1 MKGLYGIARDFIRQ
15 LKKDDISIYA
25 SGTAFFFFLSLMP
38 TLIIVCSLLPLTSLT
53 EKNLLLAAV
62 EIMPDFL
69 DSITVLMIKQ
79 MYEQSARIL
88 PLAIVIMLW
97 SSSKGMLGLMY
108 GLNVVNEVSETRN
121 YFLLRLEAMFYMV
134 ITVTAL
140 LVSLTLSVFGKTIV
154 YAIYSQFPDI
164 GILLYLL
171 MRVRFLFVWILLTVV
186 FMVTYTYVPNKRLKM
201 RYQIP
206 GAIFTAVGWSLF
218 SFVFSV
224 YVERFKGMSTYGSLS
239 TIIIMMFWLY
249 CCLYILLIGA
259 NLNRY
264 FGPLI
269 RLIMKNRR
277 E

>member
-206 GAIFTAVGWSLF
+206 GAVFTAVGWSLF

-224 YVERFKGMSTYGSLS
+224 YVERFRGMSTYGSLS

>member
-1 MKGLYGIARDFIRQ
+1 MSGLYGIAKDFMKQ
-15 LKKDDISIYA
+15 LKKDDVSIYA

-38 TLIIVCSLLPLTSLT
+38 TLIIVCSLLPFTPLT
-53 EKNLLLAAV
+53 EKNLLIAAV

-69 DSITVLMIKQ
+69 DSITVLMIQQ
-79 MYEQSARIL
+79 MYEQSAKIL
-88 PLAIVIMLW
+88 PLAIIIMLW

-121 YFLLRLEAMFYMV
+121 YFVLRMEATFYMV
-134 ITVTAL
+134 ITVASL
-140 LVSLTLSVFGKTIV
+140 LISLVLSVFGKTIV
-154 YAIYSQFPDI
+154 YAIYNQFPDI
-164 GILLYLL
+164 GIVLYLL
-171 MRVRFLFVWILLTVV
+171 MRFRFLFVWLLLTVV
-186 FMVTYTYVPNKRLKM
+186 FVITYTFVPNKKM
-201 RYQIP
+201 KMKFQIP
-206 GAIFTAVGWSLF
+206 GAVFTAVGWSLF

-224 YVERFKGMSTYGSLS
+224 YVEKFRGMSTYGSLS

-269 RLIMKNRR
+269 KLIMNK
-277 E
+277 

>member
-1 MKGLYGIARDFIRQ
+1 MRGLYGIGRDFVRQ

-38 TLIIVCSLLPLTSLT
+38 TLIIVCSLLPFTSLT
-53 EKNLLLAAV
+53 EKNLLIAAV

-79 MYEQSARIL
+79 MYEQSSKIL
-88 PLAIVIMLW
+88 PFAIIIMLW

-121 YFLLRLEAMFYMV
+121 YFLIRLEATFYMV
-134 ITVTAL
+134 ITVAAL
-140 LVSLTLSVFGKTIV
+140 LLSLTLSVFGKSIV
-154 YAIYSQFPDI
+154 YAIYNQFPDI
-164 GILLYLL
+164 GGLLYLL
-171 MRVRFLFVWILLTVV
+171 MRFRFLFVWILLTLV
-186 FMVTYTYVPNKRLKM
+186 FTITYTYVPNKKLKM
-201 RYQIP
+201 RYQMP
-206 GAIFTAVGWSLF
+206 GAVFTAVGWSLF

-224 YVERFKGMSTYGSLS
+224 YVERFRGMSTYGSLS

-269 RLIMKNRR
+269 QLVMRR
-277 E
+277 

>member
-1 MKGLYGIARDFIRQ
+1 MRGLYGIIRDFSKQ
-15 LKKDDISIYA
+15 LAKDNVSVYA

-53 EKNLLLAAV
+53 EKNLLIAAV
-62 EIMPDFL
+62 KVMPDFL
-69 DSITVLMIKQ
+69 DSLTVLMIKQ

-88 PLAIVIMLW
+88 PFAIIIMLW

-134 ITVTAL
+134 ITVAAL
-140 LVSLTLSVFGKTIV
+140 LISLTLSVFGKTVVNSI
-154 YAIYSQFPDI
+154 YAYLPDI
-164 GILLYLL
+164 GVLLYIL
-171 MRVRFLFVWILLTVV
+171 MRFRFLFVWLLLTVV
-186 FMVTYTYVPNKRLKM
+186 FTVTYTYVPNKKLKM
-201 RYQIP
+201 RFQIP
-206 GAIFTAVGWSLF
+206 GAVFTAVGWSLF

-224 YVERFKGMSTYGSLS
+224 YVEKFRGMSTYGSLS
-239 TIIIMMFWLY
+239 TVIIMMFWLF

-269 RLIMKNRR
+269 RLVMKK
-277 E
+277 

>member
-1 MKGLYGIARDFIRQ
+1 MRGLYGITRDFGRQ
-15 LKKDDISIYA
+15 LAKDNISVYA

-38 TLIIVCSLLPLTSLT
+38 TLIIICSLLPLTSLT
-53 EKNLLLAAV
+53 EKNLLIAAV
-62 EIMPDFL
+62 KVMPDFL

-79 MYEQSARIL
+79 MYEQSVRIL
-88 PLAIVIMLW
+88 PFAIIITLW

-108 GLNVVNEVSETRN
+108 GLNVVNEVAETRN
-121 YFLLRLEAMFYMV
+121 YILLRLEAMFYMV

-140 LVSLTLSVFGKTIV
+140 LVSLTLSVFGKTILNGI
-154 YAIYSQFPDI
+154 YAHFPDI
-164 GILLYLL
+164 GILVYLV
-171 MRVRFLFVWILLTVV
+171 MRFRFLFVWFLLTVV
-186 FMVTYTYVPNKRLKM
+186 FAVTYTFVPNKKLRM

-206 GAIFTAVGWSLF
+206 GAVFTAVGWSLF

-224 YVERFKGMSTYGSLS
+224 YVDRFRGMSTYGSLS
-239 TIIIMMFWLY
+239 TVIIMMFWLY

-269 RLIMKNRR
+269 QLVMKK
-277 E
+277 

>member
-1 MKGLYGIARDFIRQ
+1 MRGLYGITRDFGRQ
-15 LKKDDISIYA
+15 LAKDNISVYA

-38 TLIIVCSLLPLTSLT
+38 TLIIICSLLPLTSLT
-53 EKNLLLAAV
+53 EKNLLIAAV
-62 EIMPDFL
+62 KVMPDFL

-79 MYEQSARIL
+79 MYEQSVRIL
-88 PLAIVIMLW
+88 PFAIIIMLW

-108 GLNVVNEVSETRN
+108 GLNVVNEVAETRN
-121 YFLLRLEAMFYMV
+121 YILLRLEAMFYMV

-140 LVSLTLSVFGKTIV
+140 LVSLTLSVFGKTILNGI
-154 YAIYSQFPDI
+154 YAHFPDI
-164 GILLYLL
+164 GILVYLI
-171 MRVRFLFVWILLTVV
+171 MRFRFLFVWFLLTVV
-186 FMVTYTYVPNKRLKM
+186 FAVTYTFVPNKKLRM

-206 GAIFTAVGWSLF
+206 GAVFTAVGWSLF

-224 YVERFKGMSTYGSLS
+224 YVDKFRGMSTYGSLS
-239 TIIIMMFWLY
+239 TVIIMMFWLY

-269 RLIMKNRR
+269 QLVMKK
-277 E
+277 

>member
-1 MKGLYGIARDFIRQ
+1 MRGLFGIIRDFARQ
-15 LKKDDISIYA
+15 LAKDNISVYA

-53 EKNLLLAAV
+53 EKNLLIAAV
-62 EIMPDFL
+62 KVMPDFL
-69 DSITVLMIKQ
+69 DSLTVLIIKQ

-88 PLAIVIMLW
+88 PFAIIIMLW

-140 LVSLTLSVFGKTIV
+140 LISLALSVFGKAFV
-154 YAIYSQFPDI
+154 NGIYTNFPDI
-164 GILLYLL
+164 GILVYLL
-171 MRVRFLFVWILLTVV
+171 MRFRFLFVWILLTLV
-186 FMVTYTYVPNKRLKM
+186 FTVTYTYVPNKKMKM
-201 RYQIP
+201 RFQIP
-206 GAIFTAVGWSLF
+206 GAVFTAVGWSLF

-224 YVERFKGMSTYGSLS
+224 YVEKFRGMSTYGSLS
-239 TIIIMMFWLY
+239 TVIIMMFWLF

-269 RLIMKNRR
+269 RLVMKK
-277 E
+277 

>member
-1 MKGLYGIARDFIRQ
+1 MRGLYGIIRDFSRQ
-15 LKKDDISIYA
+15 LAKDNVSVYA

-53 EKNLLLAAV
+53 EKNLLIAAV
-62 EIMPDFL
+62 KVMPDFL
-69 DSITVLMIKQ
+69 DSLTVLMIKQ

-88 PLAIVIMLW
+88 PFAIIIMLW

-134 ITVTAL
+134 ITVAAL
-140 LVSLTLSVFGKTIV
+140 LISLALSVFGKSIV
-154 YAIYSQFPDI
+154 NSIYVSFPDI
-164 GILLYLL
+164 GVLFYLF
-171 MRVRFLFVWILLTVV
+171 MRFRFLFVWILLTVV
-186 FMVTYTYVPNKRLKM
+186 FTITYTYVPNKRLKM
-201 RYQIP
+201 RFQIP
-206 GAIFTAVGWSLF
+206 GAVFTAVGWSLF

-224 YVERFKGMSTYGSLS
+224 YVEKFRGMSTYGSLS
-239 TIIIMMFWLY
+239 TVIIMMFWLY

-269 RLIMKNRR
+269 QLVMKKNK
-277 E
+277 

>member
-1 MKGLYGIARDFIRQ
+1 MRGLVGIIRDFSKQ
-15 LKKDDISIYA
+15 LAKDNISVYA

-53 EKNLLLAAV
+53 EKNLLIAAV
-62 EIMPDFL
+62 KVMPDFL
-69 DSITVLMIKQ
+69 DSLTVLMIKQ

-88 PLAIVIMLW
+88 PFAIIIMLW

-108 GLNVVNEVSETRN
+108 GLNVVNEVTETRN
-121 YFLLRLEAMFYMV
+121 YILLRLEAMFYMV

-140 LVSLTLSVFGKTIV
+140 LVSLTLSVFGKAIV
-154 YAIYSQFPDI
+154 NGIYAHFPDI
-164 GILLYLL
+164 GIFVYLI
-171 MRVRFLFVWILLTVV
+171 MRFRFLFVWFLLTAV
-186 FMVTYTYVPNKRLKM
+186 FAVTYTFVPNKKLKM
-201 RYQIP
+201 RFQIP
-206 GAIFTAVGWSLF
+206 GAVFTAVGWSLF

-224 YVERFKGMSTYGSLS
+224 YVDKFRGMSTYGSLS
-239 TIIIMMFWLY
+239 TVIIMMFWLY

-269 RLIMKNRR
+269 QLVMKR
-277 E
+277 

>member
-1 MKGLYGIARDFIRQ
+1 MRGLYGIIRDFSRQ
-15 LKKDDISIYA
+15 LAKDNVSVYA

-53 EKNLLLAAV
+53 EKNLLIAAV
-62 EIMPDFL
+62 KVMPDFL
-69 DSITVLMIKQ
+69 DSLTVLMIKQ
-79 MYEQSARIL
+79 MYEQSAEIL
-88 PLAIVIMLW
+88 PFAIIIMLW

-134 ITVTAL
+134 ITVAAL
-140 LVSLTLSVFGKTIV
+140 LISLALSVFGKSIV
-154 YAIYSQFPDI
+154 NSIYASFPDI
-164 GILLYLL
+164 GVLFYLF
-171 MRVRFLFVWILLTVV
+171 MRFRFLFVWILLTVV
-186 FMVTYTYVPNKRLKM
+186 FTITYTYVPNKRLKM
-201 RYQIP
+201 RFQIP
-206 GAIFTAVGWSLF
+206 GAVFTAVGWSLF

-224 YVERFKGMSTYGSLS
+224 YVKKFRGMSTYGSLS
-239 TIIIMMFWLY
+239 TVIIMMFWLY

-269 RLIMKNRR
+269 QLVMKNSI
-277 E
+277 

>member
-1 MKGLYGIARDFIRQ
+1 MSGLVGIIRDFSKQ
-15 LKKDDISIYA
+15 LAKDNISVYA

-53 EKNLLLAAV
+53 EKNLLIAAV
-62 EIMPDFL
+62 KVMPDFL
-69 DSITVLMIKQ
+69 DSLTVLMIKQ

-88 PLAIVIMLW
+88 PFAIIIMLW

-108 GLNVVNEVSETRN
+108 GLNVVNEVTETRN
-121 YFLLRLEAMFYMV
+121 YILLRLEAMFYMV

-140 LVSLTLSVFGKTIV
+140 LVSLTLSVFGKAIV
-154 YAIYSQFPDI
+154 NGIYAHFPDI
-164 GILLYLL
+164 GIFVYLI
-171 MRVRFLFVWILLTVV
+171 MRFRFLFVWFLLTAV
-186 FMVTYTYVPNKRLKM
+186 FAVTYTFVPNKKLKM
-201 RYQIP
+201 RFQIP
-206 GAIFTAVGWSLF
+206 GAVFTAVGWSLF

-224 YVERFKGMSTYGSLS
+224 YVDKFRGMSTYGSLS
-239 TIIIMMFWLY
+239 TVIIMMFWLY

-269 RLIMKNRR
+269 QLVMKR
-277 E
+277 

>member
-1 MKGLYGIARDFIRQ
+1 MRGLYGIIRDFSRQ
-15 LKKDDISIYA
+15 LAKDNVSVYA

-53 EKNLLLAAV
+53 EKNLLIAAV
-62 EIMPDFL
+62 KVMPDFL
-69 DSITVLMIKQ
+69 DSLTVLMIKQ

-88 PLAIVIMLW
+88 PFAIIIMLW

-121 YFLLRLEAMFYMV
+121 YFMLRLEAMFYMV
-134 ITVTAL
+134 ITVAAL
-140 LVSLTLSVFGKTIV
+140 LISLALSVFGKSIV
-154 YAIYSQFPDI
+154 NSIYASFPDI
-164 GILLYLL
+164 GVLFYLF
-171 MRVRFLFVWILLTVV
+171 MRFRFLFVWILLTVV
-186 FMVTYTYVPNKRLKM
+186 FTITYTYVPNKRLKM
-201 RYQIP
+201 RFQIP
-206 GAIFTAVGWSLF
+206 GAVFTAVGWSLF

-224 YVERFKGMSTYGSLS
+224 YVEKFRGMSTYGSLS
-239 TIIIMMFWLY
+239 TVIIMMFWLY

-269 RLIMKNRR
+269 QLVMKKNK
-277 E
+277 

>member
-1 MKGLYGIARDFIRQ
+1 MSGLYGIAKDFLKQ
-15 LKKDDISIYA
+15 LKKDDVSIYA

-38 TLIIVCSLLPLTSLT
+38 TLIIVCSLLPFTPLT
-53 EKNLLLAAV
+53 EKNLLIAAV

-69 DSITVLMIKQ
+69 DSITVLMIQQ

-88 PLAIVIMLW
+88 PFAIIIMLW

-121 YFLLRLEAMFYMV
+121 YFVLRMEAVFYMI
-134 ITVTAL
+134 ITVAAL
-140 LVSLTLSVFGKTIV
+140 LLSLVLSVFGKSIV
-154 YAIYSQFPDI
+154 YVVYRQFPDI
-164 GILLYLL
+164 GVLLYLL
-171 MRVRFLFVWILLTVV
+171 MRFRFLFVWILLTAV
-186 FMVTYTYVPNKRLKM
+186 FSITYTYVPNKKLKM
-201 RYQIP
+201 NFQIP
-206 GAIFTAVGWSLF
+206 GAVFTAVGWSLF

-224 YVERFKGMSTYGSLS
+224 YVEKFNGMSTYGSLS

-249 CCLYILLIGA
+249 CCMYILLIGA

-269 RLIMKNRR
+269 RLIIKK
-277 E
+277 

>member
-108 GLNVVNEVSETRN
+108 GLNVVNEVAETRN

-206 GAIFTAVGWSLF
+206 GAVFTAVGWSLF

-224 YVERFKGMSTYGSLS
+224 YVEKFRGMSTYGSLS

>member
-1 MKGLYGIARDFIRQ
+1 MSGLVGIIRDFSKQ
-15 LKKDDISIYA
+15 LAKDNISVYA

-53 EKNLLLAAV
+53 EKNLLIAAV
-62 EIMPDFL
+62 KVMPDFL
-69 DSITVLMIKQ
+69 DSLTVLMIKQ

-88 PLAIVIMLW
+88 PFAIIILLW

-108 GLNVVNEVSETRN
+108 GLNIVNEVTETRN
-121 YFLLRLEAMFYMV
+121 YILLRMEAMFYMV

-140 LVSLTLSVFGKTIV
+140 LVSLTLSVFGKAIV
-154 YAIYSQFPDI
+154 NGIYAHFPDI
-164 GILLYLL
+164 GIFVYLI
-171 MRVRFLFVWILLTVV
+171 MRFRFLFVWFLLTAV
-186 FMVTYTYVPNKRLKM
+186 FAVTYTFVPNKKLKM
-201 RYQIP
+201 RFQIP
-206 GAIFTAVGWSLF
+206 GAVFTAVGWSLF

-224 YVERFKGMSTYGSLS
+224 YVDKFRGMSTYGSLS
-239 TIIIMMFWLY
+239 TVIIMMFWLY

-269 RLIMKNRR
+269 QLVMKR
-277 E
+277 

>member
-206 GAIFTAVGWSLF
+206 GAVFTAVGWSLF

-224 YVERFKGMSTYGSLS
+224 YVEKFRGMSTYGSLS

>member
-1 MKGLYGIARDFIRQ
+1 MRGLYGIFKDFVRQ
-15 LKKDDISIYA
+15 LKKDDISVYA

-53 EKNLLLAAV
+53 EKNLLIAAV

-69 DSITVLMIKQ
+69 DSITVLMIQQ
-79 MYEQSARIL
+79 MYEQSAKIL
-88 PLAIVIMLW
+88 PFAIIIMLW

-108 GLNVVNEVSETRN
+108 GLNVVNEVTETRN
-121 YFLLRLEAMFYMV
+121 YFLLRMEATFYMV

-140 LVSLTLSVFGKTIV
+140 LVSLALSVFGKSVI
-154 YAIYSQFPDI
+154 YAIYRQFPDI
-164 GILLYLL
+164 DVLLYLFI
-171 MRVRFLFVWILLTVV
+171 RFRFLFVWVLLTAV
-186 FMVTYTYVPNKRLKM
+186 FAVTYTYVPNKKLKM
-201 RYQIP
+201 RFQIP
-206 GAIFTAVGWSLF
+206 GAAFTAVGWSLF
-218 SFVFSV
+218 SFIFSI
-224 YVERFKGMSTYGSLS
+224 YVEKFRGMSTYGSLS

-269 RLIMKNRR
+269 HLIMKK
-277 E
+277 